1 MSNQAAADFLAKLVH
16 DEALRDRVRAAE
28 KDRSEKAPVLV
39 EVAAGV
45 GHDFTALELHEV
57 LCALHQHKI
66 GELTEEE
73 LVDVAAGLVDLPDWH
88 PDHE

>member
-16 DEALRDRVRAAE
+16 DEALRDQVRDAE
-28 KDRSEKAPVLV
+28 KGRSEKAPVLV

-45 GHDFTALELHEV
+45 GYDFTAEDLHQV

-73 LVDVAAGLVDLPDWH
+73 LVDVASGLVDLPDWRS
-88 PDHE
+88 DHE